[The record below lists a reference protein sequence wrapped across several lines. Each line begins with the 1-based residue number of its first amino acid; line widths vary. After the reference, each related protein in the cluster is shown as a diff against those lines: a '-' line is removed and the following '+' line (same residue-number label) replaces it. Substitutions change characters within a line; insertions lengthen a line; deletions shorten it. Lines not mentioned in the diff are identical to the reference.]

1 MRKLLFI
8 MFILCTIKCV
18 GKGEGHHVVTATYY
32 NPVKSQCDNNS
43 LITADGSKINLR
55 KLKEGKLRWIAISR
69 DLRESYK
76 YGDIVIIESDDYR
89 INGEWIVRDTMNSRF
104 KMRIDFL
111 THDKEFMK
119 EPKKVKMHKK

>member
-1 MRKLLFI
+1 MRILLFI

-18 GKGEGHHVVTATYY
+18 GKGESHHVVTATYY
-32 NPVKSQCDNNS
+32 NPVESQCSSNP
-43 LITADGSKINLR
+43 LITADGSKINLK

-69 DLRESYK
+69 DLRENYK

-89 INGEWIVRDTMNSRF
+89 LNGEWIVRDTMNSRF

-119 EPKKVKMHKK
+119 EPKKVKIRKK

>member
-18 GKGEGHHVVTATYY
+18 GKGGSHHVVTATYY
-32 NPVKSQCDNNS
+32 NSVESQCGSNP
-43 LITADGSKINLR
+43 LITADGSKINLK

-69 DLRESYK
+69 DLRENYK

-89 INGEWIVRDTMNSRF
+89 LSGEWIVRDTMNSRF

-119 EPKKVKMHKK
+119 EPKKVKIRKK

>member
-18 GKGEGHHVVTATYY
+18 GKEGSHHVVTATYY
-32 NPVKSQCDNNS
+32 NPVESQCSSNP
-43 LITADGSKINLR
+43 LITADGSKINLK

-69 DLRESYK
+69 DLRENYK

-89 INGEWIVRDTMNSRF
+89 LSGEWIVRDTMNSRF

-119 EPKKVKMHKK
+119 EPKKVKIRKK

>member
-18 GKGEGHHVVTATYY
+18 GKGESHHVVTATYY
-32 NPVKSQCDNNS
+32 NPVESQCSSNP
-43 LITADGSKINLR
+43 LITADGSKINLK

-69 DLRESYK
+69 DLRENYK

-89 INGEWIVRDTMNSRF
+89 LNIMTASLLL
-104 KMRIDFL
+104 FL
-111 THDKEFMK
+111 FSVFPPTNRPSVSHTKTIIK
-119 EPKKVKMHKK
+119 RRRKKKT